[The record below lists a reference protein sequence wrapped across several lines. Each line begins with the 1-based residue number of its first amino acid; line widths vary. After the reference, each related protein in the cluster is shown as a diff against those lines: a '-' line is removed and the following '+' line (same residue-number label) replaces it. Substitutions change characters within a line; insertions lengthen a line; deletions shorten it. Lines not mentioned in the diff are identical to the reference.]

1 MNDHHTGTVAGNPV
15 DAENIRA
22 FLQQAVDHYPRLAA
36 FSFTLGLPYR
46 ESIVDYRSLILRFH
60 TEVWQ
65 RISEYSWERQ
75 QARRNSPPTL
85 LRWIWEAASA
95 PECKMVL
102 MLNLDT
108 LGTERNPQLTDG
120 ALQGINT
127 IIVDAWQT
135 VAGTACTGV
144 TSMTQNII
152 SRAGKGA
159 FTTPFNRLKTQV
171 QEMTLPVMTARTSVI
186 SP

>member
-1 MNDHHTGTVAGNPV
+1 MNDHHTGTVAGNAV

-36 FSFTLGLPYR
+36 FCFTLVLPYR
-46 ESIVDYRSLILRFH
+46 ETLSGYRTLILHFH

-65 RISEYSWERQ
+65 RTGEYSQARQ
-75 QARRNSPPTL
+75 QARHRSPPAL

-108 LGTERNPQLTDG
+108 LRRTHDESAMQVISDILRESCLTVTG
-120 ALQGINT
+120 A
-127 IIVDAWQT
+127 D
-135 VAGTACTGV
+135 CTGV
-144 TSMTQNII
+144 TDITPAILNCPDRS
-152 SRAGKGA
+152 A
-159 FTTPFNRLKTQV
+159 FRMRFSQLKATV
-171 QEMTLPVMTARTSVI
+171 EGMSLPVITARTGVI
-186 SP
+186 GP